1 MRAKTLKIL
10 ADFRRDLIN
19 RKCSEKPVKS
29 RLFRNFKGVKNALR
43 GLLLRER
50 PLVRIQLSAPNELI
64 RSFSCEL
71 IHFF

>member
-29 RLFRNFKGVKNALR
+29 RFFRDFKGVKNALR
-43 GLLLRER
+43 GLLLSVR
-50 PLVRIQLSAPNELI
+50 PFICILAISIGLSVNKIISKKL
-64 RSFSCEL
+64 SKK
-71 IHFF
+71 